1 MFMPSYP
8 YFVKKRRKKRKS
20 CCQDKAY
27 FSTRGNEIQIK
38 TIIHLVLIKRQQN
51 ARIISEVW
59 SWLGGMLCHHHTSAG
74 FPSSFPSMPNDV
86 SSLAFC
92 CSTSRAAL
100 PSCPASLGGSSWCSW
115 EHQPHHTEQNQQPQQ
130 CLGCVFDI
138 QEHPKLRCQTIQ
150 TQSKHSNNSRSVGN
164 SCWSCW
170 CGILWQPKAWT

>member
-20 CCQDKAY
+20 CWQDKAY

-92 CSTSRAAL
+92 CSASRAAL
-100 PSCPASLGGSSWCSW
+100 PAALPAWVAAAGAAGSTSPTTQNKTSSHSSAWAVCLISRNTPSW
-115 EHQPHHTEQNQQPQQ
+115 
-130 CLGCVFDI
+130 DA
-138 QEHPKLRCQTIQ
+138 K
-150 TQSKHSNNSRSVGN
+150 QSKHNPNTVTTPGV
-164 SCWSCW
+164 
-170 CGILWQPKAWT
+170 